1 LRLSSD
7 PPMEE
12 TDILS
17 LIVFNQPANQLGEGE
32 RVNLSERAA
41 ALAGGVVV
49 GAITE
54 SLGRALNLSIFEVET
69 VAEAG
74 GAPMLTVGKQ
84 VGSRLFV
91 RLRQIFGA
99 QEVSELQLEYQLTN
113 YLRAQGSVSDGRGLA
128 NRSFTRRIERGGLDL
143 VVFIRY

>member
-1 LRLSSD
+1 
-7 PPMEE
+7 
-12 TDILS
+12 
-17 LIVFNQPANQLGEGE
+17 
-32 RVNLSERAA
+32 LSERAA

-74 GAPMLTVGKQ
+74 GSPMLTVGKQ

-99 QEVSELQLEYQLTN
+99 QEVSELQLEYQLTD
-113 YLRAQGSVSDGRGLA
+113 YLRAQGSVSNGRGLT
-128 NRSFTRRIERGGLDL
+128 NRSFIRRIERGGLDL
-143 VVFIRY
+143 VVFVRY